1 MKGFLVN
8 IFRILTHFRGFYIF
22 FHIVDSNLFVGSNS
36 KDSHFIFNNLQ
47 KKKNSINSINLIVLF
62 ICVNFD
68 DFCFYKV
75 VKVLILNRDLNLIFL
90 IEVRIN
96 SINIVV

>member
-1 MKGFLVN
+1 MVN
-8 IFRILTHFRGFYIF
+8 IFRILTHSRGFYIF
-22 FHIVDSNLFVGSNS
+22 FHIVDSNLFVGSSS
-36 KDSHFIFNNLQ
+36 KDYYFIFNNLQ

-62 ICVNFD
+62 IYVSFN

-75 VKVLILNRDLNLIFL
+75 VKVLTLNRDLNLIFL